1 MQPSQ
6 PLDQPTPLTVL
17 AGFLGAGKTTLLNR
31 VLNGE
36 HDMKIAVLVN
46 DFGSINIDA
55 ALIVD
60 VSDEEDTITLSNGCI
75 CCTIRDDLLDA
86 TLGLI
91 QREDPP
97 DYIIVEASGVS
108 DTIDVALAFRYMRQ
122 IKINSIISVVD
133 AEQFIDVQYEHRVLA
148 MNQIGMA
155 DVIIINKVDLVS
167 EEKLEE
173 LRQYIFKLMP
183 RSRVLEAVHCDVP
196 LELLLDTGN
205 YSIDDALAYPK
216 TDVHVHSADDDHHH
230 DHEHTDHSTVFDTW
244 NWTSSEPLSFK
255 ALKHMTEKLP
265 LSIYRAKGFFFL
277 ADEPERR
284 AVLHIVGKR
293 VELKLE
299 HWDKPSQLSQFVV
312 IGTQGDVK
320 PDELQTLLDNC
331 LAKNAPKSEVER
343 LAGAALSWLRQKR
356 DTE

>member
-1 MQPSQ
+1 METPQSI
-6 PLDQPTPLTVL
+6 DNPTPLTVL

-31 VLNGE
+31 ILNGE
-36 HDMKIAVLVN
+36 HTMKIAVLVN

-60 VSDEEDTITLSNGCI
+60 VSDEDDTITLSNGCI

-91 QREDPP
+91 QRDDPP
-97 DYIIVEASGVS
+97 DYIVVEASGVA

-122 IKINSIISVVD
+122 IKINSIISVID
-133 AEQFIDVQYEHRVLA
+133 AEQFIDVTYEHRVLA

-167 EEKLEE
+167 EEKLVE
-173 LRQYIFKLMP
+173 LQKYIYNLMP

-196 LELLLDTGN
+196 LELLFDTGHYN
-205 YSIDDALAYPK
+205 IEEALSRPK
-216 TDVHVHSADDDHHH
+216 TDIHVHSSGEHHH
-230 DHEHTDHSTVFDTW
+230 DHSDHSTVFDTW
-244 NWTSSEPLSFK
+244 NWTSDEPLSFR
-255 ALKHMTEKLP
+255 ALKRMTEALP
-265 LSIYRAKGFFFL
+265 LSIYRAKGLFFL
-277 ADEPERR
+277 ADEPDRR

-299 HWDKPSQLSQFVV
+299 HWDKDSQHSQFVA
-312 IGTQGDVK
+312 IGTHGNIIPAD
-320 PDELQTLLDNC
+320 LQALLDGC

-343 LAGAALSWLRQKR
+343 LTESALSWLRQKR
-356 DTE
+356 DK

>member
-1 MQPSQ
+1 MN
-6 PLDQPTPLTVL
+6 DTNERITPLTVL

-31 VLNGE
+31 ILNAE
-36 HDMKIAVLVN
+36 HNMKIAVLVN
-46 DFGSINIDA
+46 DFGAINIDA

-122 IKINSIISVVD
+122 VKINSIVSVID
-133 AEQFIDVQYEHRVLA
+133 AEQFIDVQYQHRVLA

-155 DVIIINKVDLVS
+155 DVIIVNKVDLVS
-167 EEKLEE
+167 SNKLEE
-173 LRQYIFKLMP
+173 LKQYIYKLMP
-183 RSRVLEAVHCDVP
+183 RSRVVEASHCDVP
-196 LELLLDTGN
+196 LELLFDTGHF
-205 YSIDDALAYPK
+205 SMDEALNRPK
-216 TDVHVHSADDDHHH
+216 TDIHVHEAGEHHH
-230 DHEHTDHSTVFDTW
+230 DHSHTDHATIFDTW
-244 NWTSSEPLSFK
+244 NWVSEEPLSFK
-255 ALKHMTEKLP
+255 ALKYMTEKLP
-265 LSIYRAKGFFFL
+265 LGIYRAKGFFFL

-284 AVLHIVGKR
+284 AILHIVGKR

-299 HWDKPSQLSQFVV
+299 EWHKETQLSQFVA
-312 IGTQGDVK
+312 IGTQGDVQ
-320 PDELQTLLDNC
+320 PDELQVLLDNC

-343 LAGAALSWLRQKR
+343 LTENALSWLRGKR
-356 DTE
+356 KDS

>member
-6 PLDQPTPLTVL
+6 PIDNPTPLTVL

-31 VLNGE
+31 ILNAE

-75 CCTIRDDLLDA
+75 CCTIRDDLLEA

-97 DYIIVEASGVS
+97 DYIVVEASGVS

-122 IKINSIISVVD
+122 IKINSIISVID
-133 AEQFIDVQYEHRVLA
+133 AEQFIDVTYEHRVLA

-155 DVIIINKVDLVS
+155 DVIIINKVDLIS
-167 EEKLEE
+167 TEKLDE
-173 LRQYIFKLMP
+173 LHQYIFNLMP
-183 RSRVLEAVHCDVP
+183 RSRVLEATHCDVP
-196 LELLLDTGN
+196 LELLFDTGN
-205 YSIDDALAYPK
+205 YNIETALSQPK
-216 TDVHVHSADDDHHH
+216 TDVHVHSADADHH

-244 NWTSSEPLSFK
+244 NWQSTEPLSFK
-255 ALKHMTEKLP
+255 ALKRMTEALP
-265 LSIYRAKGFFFL
+265 LTIYRAKGFFFL
-277 ADEPERR
+277 ADEPDRR

-299 HWDKPSQLSQFVV
+299 HWDKDTQLSQFVV

-320 PDELQTLLDNC
+320 PDELQMLLDGC
-331 LAKNAPKSEVER
+331 LAKNAPKSEVEC
-343 LAGAALSWLRQKR
+343 LTDAALGWLRQKR
-356 DTE
+356 DNA

>member
-1 MQPSQ
+1 MDNPV
-6 PLDQPTPLTVL
+6 PLTIL

-31 VLNGE
+31 ILNAD
-36 HDMKIAVLVN
+36 HQMKIAVLVN

-91 QREDPP
+91 QRDDPP
-97 DYIIVEASGVS
+97 EYIVVEASGVS

-122 IKINSIISVVD
+122 IKINSIISVID

-155 DVIIINKVDLVS
+155 DVIILNKVDLVS
-167 EEKLEE
+167 EDKLEA
-173 LRQYIFKLMP
+173 LRNYVYDLMP
-183 RSRVLEAVHCDVP
+183 RSRVLEATQCDVP
-196 LELLLDTGN
+196 LELLFDTGN
-205 YSIDDALAYPK
+205 YSIEDALAQPK
-216 TDVHVHSADDDHHH
+216 TDIHVHSTDIH
-230 DHEHTDHSTVFDTW
+230 DHDHPHTDHSTVFDTW
-244 NWTSSEPLSFK
+244 NWTSDEPLSFK
-255 ALKHMTEKLP
+255 ALKRMTEKLP

-277 ADEPERR
+277 ADEPDRR
-284 AVLHIVGKR
+284 AVLQVVGKR

-299 HWDKPSQLSQFVV
+299 DWEHDSHVSQFVV
-312 IGTQGDVK
+312 IGTHGDVHS
-320 PDELQTLLDNC
+320 DELQALLDAC
-331 LAKNAPKSEVER
+331 LAKNAPKSDVER
-343 LAGAALSWLRQKR
+343 LADAALSWLRRKQ
-356 DTE
+356 DA

>member
-1 MQPSQ
+1 MTTSPEKI
-6 PLDQPTPLTVL
+6 TPLTVL

-31 VLNGE
+31 ILNADHG
-36 HDMKIAVLVN
+36 MKVAVLVN
-46 DFGSINIDA
+46 DFGAINIDA

-97 DYIIVEASGVS
+97 DHIIVEASGVS

-122 IKINSIISVVD
+122 VNIHSIISVVD
-133 AEQFIDVQYEHRVLA
+133 AEQFIDVTYEHRVLA

-155 DVIIINKVDLVS
+155 DVIIINKVDLV
-167 EEKLEE
+167 EPDKLKE
-173 LRQYIFKLMP
+173 LHNYIFKLMP
-183 RSRVLEAVHCDVP
+183 RSRVIEATHCDVP

-205 YSIDDALAYPK
+205 FNMEDAVNRPSSD
-216 TDVHVHSADDDHHH
+216 THVHTAGEHHH
-230 DHEHTDHSTVFDTW
+230 DHEHTDHTTIFDTW
-244 NWTSSEPLSFK
+244 NWTSDEPLSFR
-255 ALKHMTEKLP
+255 ALKRMTENLP
-265 LSIYRAKGFFFL
+265 LGIYRAKGFFFL
-277 ADEPERR
+277 ADEPDRR

-299 HWDKPSQLSQFVV
+299 EWDKETQLSQFVT
-312 IGTQGDVK
+312 IGTHGNVK
-320 PDELQTLLDNC
+320 PDELQALLDAC

-343 LAGAALSWLRQKR
+343 LANSALSWLRNKR
-356 DTE
+356 D

>member
-1 MQPSQ
+1 MTNPIPENPI
-6 PLDQPTPLTVL
+6 PLSVL

-31 VLNGE
+31 ILNGE
-36 HDMKIAVLVN
+36 HSMRIAVLVN

-86 TLGLI
+86 TLGLV

-97 DYIIVEASGVS
+97 DYIVVEASGVS

-122 IKINSIISVVD
+122 IKINSIISVID
-133 AEQFIDVQYEHRVLA
+133 AEQFMDIQYEHRVLA

-155 DVIIINKVDLVS
+155 DVIIVNKVDLVT
-167 EEKLEE
+167 EEQLKN
-173 LRQYIFKLMP
+173 LRTYIYDIMP
-183 RSRVLEAVHCDVP
+183 RSRMLEAVQCDVP

-205 YSIDDALAYPK
+205 YSIDHALQQPK
-216 TDVHVHSADDDHHH
+216 TDIHVHSALAHNHH
-230 DHEHTDHSTVFDTW
+230 DHEHTDHSTIFETW
-244 NWTSSEPLSFK
+244 NWTSNELCSFR
-255 ALKHMTEKLP
+255 ALKRMTEQLP

-277 ADEPERR
+277 ADEPDKR
-284 AVLHIVGKR
+284 AVLQIVGKR

-299 HWDKPSQLSQFVV
+299 HWDAATQLSQFVV
-312 IGTQGDVK
+312 IGTHDNIH
-320 PDELQTLLDNC
+320 PDELQSLMDSC
-331 LAKNAPKSEVER
+331 LAKNAPQSEVER
-343 LAGAALSWLRQKR
+343 LANAALSWLRR
-356 DTE
+356 NRTE

>member
-1 MQPSQ
+1 MTESN
-6 PLDQPTPLTVL
+6 DRITPLTVL

-31 VLNGE
+31 ILNAE

-46 DFGSINIDA
+46 DFGAINIDA

-60 VSDEEDTITLSNGCI
+60 VNDEEDTITLSNGCI

-91 QREDPP
+91 QRDDPP

-122 IKINSIISVVD
+122 VKINSIVSVID

-155 DVIIINKVDLVS
+155 DVIIINKIDLV
-167 EEKLEE
+167 EADKLQE
-173 LRQYIFKLMP
+173 LRDYIYKLMP
-183 RSRVLEAVHCDVP
+183 RSRVIEATHCDVP
-196 LELLLDTGN
+196 LELLFDTGN
-205 YSIDDALAYPK
+205 YSIEEALNREQ
-216 TDVHVHSADDDHHH
+216 TDVHVHTAGDHHH
-230 DHEHTDHSTVFDTW
+230 DHEHTDHSTIFDTW
-244 NWTSSEPLSFK
+244 NWTSDEPLSFK
-255 ALKHMTEKLP
+255 ALKRMTENLP
-265 LSIYRAKGFFFL
+265 LGIYRAKGFFFL
-277 ADEPERR
+277 ADEPDRR

-299 HWDKPSQLSQFVV
+299 EWDKESQLSQFVA
-312 IGTQGDVK
+312 IGTHGDVK

-343 LAGAALSWLRQKR
+343 LANSALSWLRNKR
-356 DTE
+356 

>member
-1 MQPSQ
+1 MTNN
-6 PLDQPTPLTVL
+6 DTITPLTVL

-31 VLNGE
+31 ILHGD
-36 HDMKIAVLVN
+36 HHMKIAVLVN
-46 DFGSINIDA
+46 DFGAINIDA

-108 DTIDVALAFRYMRQ
+108 DTIDVALAYRYMRQ
-122 IKINSIISVVD
+122 VKINSIVSVVD

-155 DVIIINKVDLVS
+155 DVIIINKVDLV
-167 EEKLEE
+167 EPEKLAE
-173 LRQYIFKLMP
+173 LRDYIYKLMP
-183 RSRVLEAVHCDVP
+183 RSRVIEATHCEVP
-196 LELLLDTGN
+196 LELLFDTGN
-205 YSIDDALAYPK
+205 FNMEDALNREK
-216 TDVHVHSADDDHHH
+216 TDVHVHTAGEHHH
-230 DHEHTDHSTVFDTW
+230 DHDHDHVHTDHTTVFDTW
-244 NWTSSEPLSFK
+244 NWTSDEPLSFK
-255 ALKHMTEKLP
+255 ALKRMTEQLP
-265 LSIYRAKGFFFL
+265 LGIYRAKGFFFL
-277 ADEPERR
+277 ADEPDRR

-299 HWDKPSQLSQFVV
+299 EWDKEAQLSQFVT
-312 IGTQGDVK
+312 IGTHGDVI
-320 PDELQTLLDNC
+320 PDELQALLDAC
-331 LAKNAPKSEVER
+331 LAKNAPQSEVER
-343 LAGAALSWLRQKR
+343 LANSALSWLRNKR
-356 DTE
+356 